1 MARGA
6 RTAALASALGL
17 VLAGCS
23 AGEGV
28 DLAGAGEVD
37 TEDYLEVAIAGEPDQ
52 LDPHST
58 SAYFSFQIL
67 ENVYDTLV
75 EPDAELEMQPA
86 LAESWEVSEDQL
98 SWTFHLREGVT
109 FHDGSAF
116 TAEDVVYSYDR
127 IIDEQLANAYRLAAV
142 EDVVAVDEHT
152 VRIDVSQPTPALL
165 AAIGGYKGMAIV
177 ERGNVESGDVQLDPV
192 GTGPFEVVG
201 NAASTAVTLRANEDY
216 WGEGPHVPGVVYRF
230 ISEGTTALADLTAG
244 EVHWTDSIPP
254 QRVESLRR
262 NPDVEVAS
270 VPSTDY
276 WYLTMNQ
283 ARPPFD
289 SRDARRAVAQAL
301 DREALAQVTWYGSAT
316 VNQTAVPETS
326 VWYHEYAPFEQDLD
340 RARELAESSGLTGRT
355 VGLMVTNEYP
365 ETVTAAQVV
374 AANLAE
380 IGVAT
385 EIRTLDFATWLD
397 EQARGNFDMLLLG
410 WLGNVDV
417 NDYYYNQHHSEGS
430 NNAQGYSSP
439 EVDRLLD
446 AGRTETDPEARK
458 ELYDRAAE
466 RIVDDASYV
475 YLYNPDVVQAW
486 APELEG
492 YEPRPDRAVR
502 FKDVRLEE
510 GTG

>member
-6 RTAALASALGL
+6 RTAALAAALGL

-37 TEDYLEVAIAGEPDQ
+37 TEGYLEVAIAGEPDQ

-75 EPDAELEMQPA
+75 EPDADLEMQPA

-216 WGEGPHVPGVVYRF
+216 WGGGPHVPGVVYRF

-289 SRDARRAVAQAL
+289 SRDARRAVAQAI

-340 RARELAESSGLTGRT
+340 RARELAESSGLAGRT

-374 AANLAE
+374 AANLDE

>member
-6 RTAALASALGL
+6 RTAALAAALGL

-37 TEDYLEVAIAGEPDQ
+37 TEGYLEVAIAGEPDQ

-75 EPDAELEMQPA
+75 EPDADLEMQPA

-216 WGEGPHVPGVVYRF
+216 WGGGPHVPGVVYRF

-340 RARELAESSGLTGRT
+340 RARELAESSGLAGRT

-374 AANLAE
+374 AANLDE

-430 NNAQGYSSP
+430 NNAQGYTSP

>member
-6 RTAALASALGL
+6 RIAALGSAVCLALG
-17 VLAGCS
+17 ACS

-28 DLAGAGEVD
+28 DLAGAGDLD
-37 TEDYLEVAIAGEPDQ
+37 TDGSLEVAIAGEPDQ
-52 LDPHST
+52 LDPHNT

-75 EPDAELEMQPA
+75 EPDENLEMQPA

-165 AAIGGYKGMAIV
+165 AAIGGYKGMAVV
-177 ERGNVESGDVQLDPV
+177 ERQNVESGDVQLDPV

-201 NAASTAVTLRANEDY
+201 NSASTAVTLRAN
-216 WGEGPHVPGVVYRF
+216 
-230 ISEGTTALADLTAG
+230 
-244 EVHWTDSIPP
+244 PP
-254 QRVESLRR
+254 QRVNSLRR
-262 NPDVEVAS
+262 NPDLEVAG

-276 WYLTMNQ
+276 WYVAMNQ

-289 SRDARRAVAQAL
+289 SLDARLAVARAI
-301 DREALAQVTWYGSAT
+301 DREAIAQVTWYGNAT
-316 VNQTAVPETS
+316 LNQTAVPETS
-326 VWYHEYAPFEQDLD
+326 VWHHEYAPFEQDPE
-340 RARELAESSGLTGRT
+340 RARELAESSGLTGET
-355 VGLMVTNEYP
+355 VELMVTNEYP
-365 ETVTAAQVV
+365 ETVTAAQVIS
-374 AANLAE
+374 ANLAD

-385 EIRTLDFATWLD
+385 DIRTLDFATWLD
-397 EQARGNFDMLLLG
+397 EQAQGNFDMLLLG

-430 NNAQGYSSP
+430 NNAQGYSNP

-446 AGRTETDPEARK
+446 AGRTETDQDARK
-458 ELYDRAAE
+458 ELYGRAAE
-466 RIVDDASYV
+466 QIVDDASYV

-486 APELEG
+486 TPDLQG
-492 YEPRPDRAVR
+492 YEARPDRAVR

-510 GTG
+510 DTE

>member
-6 RTAALASALGL
+6 RTAALAAALGL

-37 TEDYLEVAIAGEPDQ
+37 TEGYLEVAIAGEPDQ

-75 EPDAELEMQPA
+75 EPDADLEMQPA

-216 WGEGPHVPGVVYRF
+216 WGGGPHVPGVVYRF

-340 RARELAESSGLTGRT
+340 RARELAESSGLAGRT

-374 AANLAE
+374 AANLDE

>member
-262 NPDVEVAS
+262 NPDVKVAS

>member
-37 TEDYLEVAIAGEPDQ
+37 TEGYLEVAIAGEPDQ

-340 RARELAESSGLTGRT
+340 RARELAESSGLAGRT

>member
-355 VGLMVTNEYP
+355 VGLMVTNEHP

>member
-6 RTAALASALGL
+6 RIAALGSAVCLALG
-17 VLAGCS
+17 ACS

-28 DLAGAGEVD
+28 DLAGAGDLD
-37 TEDYLEVAIAGEPDQ
+37 TDGYLEVAIAGEPDQ
-52 LDPHST
+52 LDPHNT

-67 ENVYDTLV
+67 ENIYDTLV
-75 EPDAELEMQPA
+75 EPDENLEMQPA

-127 IIDEQLANAYRLAAV
+127 IIDEQLAKAYRLAAV

-165 AAIGGYKGMAIV
+165 AAIGGYKGMAVV
-177 ERGNVESGDVQLDPV
+177 ERQNVESGDVQLDPV

-201 NAASTAVTLRANEDY
+201 NSASTAVTLRANDEY
-216 WGEGPHVPGVVYRF
+216 WGDGPHVPGVVYRF

-254 QRVESLRR
+254 QRVNSLRR
-262 NPDVEVAS
+262 NPDLEVAG

-276 WYLTMNQ
+276 WYVAMNQ

-289 SRDARRAVAQAL
+289 SLDARLAVARAI
-301 DREALAQVTWYGSAT
+301 DREAIAQVTWYGNAT
-316 VNQTAVPETS
+316 LNQTAVPETS
-326 VWYHEYAPFEQDLD
+326 VWHHEYAPFEQDPE
-340 RARELAESSGLTGRT
+340 RARELAESSGLTGET
-355 VGLMVTNEYP
+355 VELMVTNEYP
-365 ETVTAAQVV
+365 ETVTAAQVIS
-374 AANLAE
+374 ANLAD

-385 EIRTLDFATWLD
+385 DIRTLDFATWLD
-397 EQARGNFDMLLLG
+397 EQAQGNFDMLLLG

-430 NNAQGYSSP
+430 NNAQGYSNP

-446 AGRTETDPEARK
+446 AGRTETDRDARK
-458 ELYDRAAE
+458 ELYGRAAE
-466 RIVDDASYV
+466 QIVDDASYV

-486 APELEG
+486 TPDLQG
-492 YEPRPDRAVR
+492 YEARPDRAVR

-510 GTG
+510 DTE

>member
-37 TEDYLEVAIAGEPDQ
+37 TEGYLEVAIAGEPDQ

-502 FKDVRLEE
+502 FKDVRFEE